1 MILINSFLQ
10 ILSTAISDYPQKSG
24 DGNSKFKLSQFFTLS
39 TSAETE
45 NPAKSFTPSSS
56 TTSCISS
63 KHQKHTSWCLEAPCL
78 QFKKNLSDQK
88 FHLHKSL
95 LLKKSANDLSCPLHA
110 DRSNIDGMPLKL
122 LCNISISIHQLI
134 RSRLRASIAAL
145 IAKTTKLGDFEEAD
159 ILHRLYLS
167 RRAIDIMNV
176 STSFCAILGDHDMST
191 AVRIDENGAIVTPII
206 FETIMEVSMLGKSNT
221 LKINAPGMISVSLN
235 ETNILFKRIRISLDT
250 VTLLKTMMD
259 QVRVVVNKT
268 TKRAAR
274 ITNAYSKLK
283 LNNSLD
289 SQYFRNKI
297 SITDLINSST
307 PEMTSEQREQV
318 WLNYPT
324 HLRETVEHF
333 NLSRNYIIGA
343 YLERYHPQLAR
354 TLILLAQGDIEE
366 DLSRGKEEEGNH

>member
-1 MILINSFLQ
+1 
-10 ILSTAISDYPQKSG
+10 
-24 DGNSKFKLSQFFTLS
+24 
-39 TSAETE
+39 
-45 NPAKSFTPSSS
+45 
-56 TTSCISS
+56 
-63 KHQKHTSWCLEAPCL
+63 
-78 QFKKNLSDQK
+78 
-88 FHLHKSL
+88 
-95 LLKKSANDLSCPLHA
+95 
-110 DRSNIDGMPLKL
+110 MPLKL

-145 IAKTTKLGDFEEAD
+145 IAETTKLGGFEEAD

-191 AVRIDENGAIVTPII
+191 AVCIVENGAIMTPII

-221 LKINAPGMISVSLN
+221 LKINAPGLISVSLN

-259 QVRVVVNKT
+259 QVRVVVNRT

-274 ITNAYSKLK
+274 ITNTYSKLK

-289 SQYFRNKI
+289 SQYFRNRI
-297 SITDLINSST
+297 SITGLINSST
-307 PEMTSEQREQV
+307 PGMTSEQREQV

-324 HLRETVEHF
+324 HLRESVEHF
-333 NLSRNYIIGA
+333 NLSRNCIIGA
-343 YLERYHPQLAR
+343 YLERYPPQLAR
-354 TLILLAQGDIEE
+354 TLILLAQDNIEE
-366 DLSRGKEEEGNH
+366 DLSQGKEEEGNH